1 MGASALGD
9 IQTSWSVLKRK
20 DIRRYRR
27 FMVDAGILQVAWLD
41 LTGNMRMTRTRAL
54 DISEGGISLELP
66 EAAMRMSVLR
76 FQSSRFN
83 LRGAGTVRHCRRVG
97 TKYVVG
103 VEFTEGLRWRAPQ
116 GEVREPV
123 PLGVSGTA

>member
-1 MGASALGD
+1 MGASALGN
-9 IQTSWSVLKRK
+9 IQTSWSLLKRK

-66 EAAMRMSVLR
+66 EAAMRMSMLR

-83 LRGAGTVRHCRRVG
+83 LRGAGAVRHCRRVG